1 MNKELCFII
10 DKRKLYLEK
19 VLVEYNDIPIFY
31 LCRSEEEY
39 YLVLCSNIEE
49 EKYII
54 VKPAKLEVL
63 DMLNGELAMRDI
75 ILHQESF
82 WEVSAGEDIS
92 QDRVEIKPIDQ
103 IEYEALPYENTFY
116 EIPSPDME
124 EYVRQFE
131 NHLMMGNYE
140 EIYEKQQEAQETV
153 GYSIEE
159 LYDISFEKSLSLE
172 IKDLIEVITS
182 FKNLMRISVEYNRT
196 ILEESFSEMSE
207 VEKRIMPE
215 NVCLDFQIDSEQTD
229 MFIAA

>member
-103 IEYEALPYENTFY
+103 IEYEALPYENTFC
-116 EIPSPDME
+116 
-124 EYVRQFE
+124 F
-131 NHLMMGNYE
+131 
-140 EIYEKQQEAQETV
+140 
-153 GYSIEE
+153 
-159 LYDISFEKSLSLE
+159 
-172 IKDLIEVITS
+172 
-182 FKNLMRISVEYNRT
+182 
-196 ILEESFSEMSE
+196 
-207 VEKRIMPE
+207 
-215 NVCLDFQIDSEQTD
+215 
-229 MFIAA
+229 

>member
-1 MNKELCFII
+1 
-10 DKRKLYLEK
+10 
-19 VLVEYNDIPIFY
+19 
-31 LCRSEEEY
+31 
-39 YLVLCSNIEE
+39 
-49 EKYII
+49 
-54 VKPAKLEVL
+54 
-63 DMLNGELAMRDI
+63 
-75 ILHQESF
+75 
-82 WEVSAGEDIS
+82 
-92 QDRVEIKPIDQ
+92 
-103 IEYEALPYENTFY
+103 
-116 EIPSPDME
+116 ME